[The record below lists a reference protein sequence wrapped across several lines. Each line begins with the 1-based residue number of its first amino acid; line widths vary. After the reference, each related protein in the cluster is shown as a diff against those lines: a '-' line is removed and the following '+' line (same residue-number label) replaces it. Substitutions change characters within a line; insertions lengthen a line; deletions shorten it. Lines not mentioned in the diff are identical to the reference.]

1 MTSESRFTTQ
11 LGLSF
16 SWMDVLSG
24 QQISLP
30 DTILL
35 SKSYITM

>member
-11 LGLSF
+11 LGLSL

-24 QQISLP
+24 QQISQP
-30 DTILL
+30 DTSLDPCFPFC
-35 SKSYITM
+35 S